1 MSVLTERIRRF
12 GRRQN
17 LIGYLFLLPAIA
29 LGLLLFAYPIYLVTN
44 ISLHDLGV
52 VNLRRL
58 ESAPLTL
65 ANYVALLTGADLGAT
80 ILRSAI
86 YVVGVTVPAFVIGL
100 ASALLFNQNFR
111 GNRILRTLT
120 LVPWAVPGV
129 VAGAAFLWL
138 LDGSYGAGNF
148 ILMKLGVISEY
159 IPWLARPDTAM
170 LGVIV
175 PSVWKEFPFFTLILL
190 AALQNIPT
198 SLYEAARMDGAGWRH
213 QFTKVTW
220 PGIRSSALLASLL
233 GALTAFREF
242 DLIYSLTRGGPIGA
256 TETLAVR
263 IYNEFFVYFNG
274 GLSAAIAILTM
285 LICAGGVWLL
295 YPHIKKEFF

>member
-1 MSVLTERIRRF
+1 MTERLRRF

-17 LIGYLFLLPAIA
+17 FIGYVFLLPAVG
-29 LGLLLFAYPIYLVTN
+29 LGLLLFVYPIYLVSS
-44 ISLHDLGV
+44 ISLHDVGI

-58 ESAPLTL
+58 ASAPLTIQ
-65 ANYVALLTGADLGAT
+65 NYVTLIVGSDLGVT
-80 ILRSAI
+80 VMRSAA
-86 YVVGVTVPAFVIGL
+86 YVVGVTVPAFLIGL
-100 ASALLFNQNFR
+100 GSALLFNQNFR

-170 LGVIV
+170 IGVIL
-175 PSVWKEFPFFTLILL
+175 PSVWKEFPFYTLILL
-190 AALQNIPT
+190 AALQNIPP
-198 SLYEAARMDGAGWRH
+198 SLYEAARVDGAGWRQ
-213 QFTKVTW
+213 QFAKVTW
-220 PGIRSSALLASLL
+220 PGIRSSALLACLL

-274 GLSAAIAILTM
+274 GLSAAIAIFTM
-285 LICAGGVWLL
+285 LICAVGVWVL
-295 YPHIKKEFF
+295 YPHIRKEFF